1 MTSGRIAA
9 GFVLVA
15 ILAPLGAVIWRGGGI
30 STLGPAEWAAVR
42 FTLSQALVSAVLSV
56 GIAVPLAGALARRS
70 FFGRGLL
77 ITLLGAPFILPTIV
91 AILGLLAIFGQAGLM
106 GQVYG
111 LFGLQAPSIFGFH
124 GVVLAHVFFNLP
136 LAVRLILQGW
146 LAIPGERFRLAAA
159 LGFRPRDV
167 ARHLAWPMLRDVVP
181 GIFVVIFLICT
192 TSFAVA
198 LTLGGGPRATTIEL
212 AIYQAFRFDFDP
224 GKAAALSLVQLAITG
239 IGALAVAALVVP
251 NAMGAGL
258 DRKVPQVTAHS
269 PWQRIFDTGVILVA
283 CTFLLLPLAAIL
295 VRGSFALADL
305 PNSIWA
311 AAGRSLAVAAVS
323 SVMAVGLSLALALA
337 ATEGRGRGY
346 ELLAAVAIAASPLV
360 LGTGLYLLVLP
371 FADPVALALP
381 VTAGVNALMA
391 LPFTFRSMLP
401 DARSVVDNYGRLS
414 ASLGLSGPSWM
425 VLVALPRMRRS
436 IGFSA
441 GLAAALSMGDLG
453 VVALFADPEFAT
465 LPLSVYRLMAAYRM
479 DEAGAAALVLL
490 ALTLL
495 VFWLCDRG
503 GRVDASV

>member
-1 MTSGRIAA
+1 MIWGRVAA

-15 ILAPLGAVIWRGGGI
+15 ILAPLAAVIWRGGG
-30 STLGPAEWAAVR
+30 LGGFGPAEWAAIR
-42 FTLSQALVSAVLSV
+42 FTLSQSVVSAVLSV

-70 FFGRGLL
+70 FYGRGLL

-91 AILGLLAIFGQAGLM
+91 AILGLLAVFGQAGLL
-106 GQVYG
+106 GQVFG
-111 LFGLQAPSIFGFH
+111 LFGHEAPSIFGFH

-146 LAIPGERFRLAAA
+146 ISIPGERFRLAAA
-159 LGFRPRDV
+159 LGFRSRDV
-167 ARHLAWPMLRDVVP
+167 ARHLAWPMLRDVLP

-198 LTLGGGPRATTIEL
+198 LTLGGGPKATTVEL

-239 IGALAVAALVVP
+239 FAALLAAALVVP
-251 NAMGAGL
+251 NAMGGGL
-258 DRKVPQVTAHS
+258 DRRLHHFSSGAS
-269 PWQRIFDTGVILVA
+269 WQRRFDYAVIFAGAI
-283 CTFLLLPLAAIL
+283 FLLLPLAAIV
-295 VRGSFALADL
+295 VRGSFALLDL
-305 PNSIWA
+305 PTSIWA
-311 AAGRSLAVAAVS
+311 AAGRSLGVAAVS
-323 SVMAVGLSLALALA
+323 AVMAVALSLSLALASA
-337 ATEGRGRGY
+337 IGRSRGY
-346 ELLAAVAIAASPLV
+346 ELLAAMAVAASPLV

-371 FADPVALALP
+371 FTDPVALALP

-391 LPFTFRSMLP
+391 LPFTFRAMLP

-414 ASLGLSGPSWM
+414 ASLGLAGISWIR
-425 VLVALPRMRRS
+425 LVALPRMRRS
-436 IGFSA
+436 IGFSG

-453 VVALFADPEFAT
+453 VIALFADPDFAT

-479 DEAGAAALVLL
+479 EEAGAAALVLL
-490 ALTLL
+490 AFTLL

-503 GRVDASV
+503 GRANAPV

>member
-346 ELLAAVAIAASPLV
+346 EQI
-360 LGTGLYLLVLP
+360 
-371 FADPVALALP
+371 
-381 VTAGVNALMA
+381 
-391 LPFTFRSMLP
+391 
-401 DARSVVDNYGRLS
+401 GR
-414 ASLGLSGPSWM
+414 AH
-425 VLVALPRMRRS
+425 V
-436 IGFSA
+436 
-441 GLAAALSMGDLG
+441 
-453 VVALFADPEFAT
+453 
-465 LPLSVYRLMAAYRM
+465 
-479 DEAGAAALVLL
+479 
-490 ALTLL
+490 
-495 VFWLCDRG
+495 
-503 GRVDASV
+503 